1 MWEWSKMYLSQCLTL
16 GKFVYSHYH
25 GLFKQ
30 GGHLCVSTA
39 FTNSLLCSCQRK
51 CAEPGSESPSE
62 ETSPQPISCP
72 GSWAPWSLS
81 YPWLL
86 WLLPGGPRAPVVSQT
101 PAELQWLLYSPPHLC
116 NMQGWD
122 PSIMSTADPSVHRMS
137 PPTYFPSLNP
147 SLCFLPINIQ
157 LYFL

>member
-25 GLFKQ
+25 GLFQQ

-39 FTNSLLCSCQRK
+39 FTNSLLCSCQNE
-51 CAEPGSESPSE
+51 CAEPGSESPWE

-81 YPWLL
+81 SPWWL
-86 WLLPGGPRAPVVSQT
+86 WLPPVV
-101 PAELQWLLYSPPHLC
+101 PVLLLFHRPLQRYSDSFIP
-116 NMQGWD
+116 
-122 PSIMSTADPSVHRMS
+122 
-137 PPTYFPSLNP
+137 
-147 SLCFLPINIQ
+147 LPIYATCKGETLPSWALQTLLFTGCLLLHIFH
-157 LYFL
+157 LWTLHSASSL